1 MNLYID
7 KITGELISV
16 DYSID
21 VRRYDFVIKVPEDTV
36 KITKDNSGT
45 ISFWDKDG
53 CSLNDYDVDCEWLS
67 PLHDEVMTFE
77 EYSEYG
83 YELLHDF
90 SSKPSEV
97 VKDEP
102 KTQNN
107 KVKSDGGSSSYYFT
121 KLPQHLIDQIVETG
135 GIEIKDIV
143 RYCFDNDA
151 DCKDI
156 IKALKRI
163 REDLKGGGKE
173 GSDAM
178 YNARKVVYFADE
190 LFKHIENDYK
200 Q

>member
-1 MNLYID
+1 MGLYIN
-7 KITGELISV
+7 KITGELVGFGKSL
-16 DYSID
+16 
-21 VRRYDFVIKVPEDTV
+21 DFVNPYIFIKIPDGTV
-36 KITKDNSGT
+36 KVTKDSGRT
-45 ISFWDKDG
+45 ITFWNKDG
-53 CSLNDYDVDCEWLS
+53 CSLNDYEVDCEWS
-67 PLHDEVMTFE
+67 NPLHDGVMTFE

-90 SSKPSEV
+90 SSDSNEV
-97 VKDEP
+97 LNDEP
-102 KTQNN
+102 EQKNK

-121 KLPQHLIDQIVETG
+121 TLPQHLIDQIVETG

>member
-1 MNLYID
+1 MGLYIN
-7 KITGELISV
+7 KVTNELV
-16 DYSID
+16 DIGKYLGVPNTDI
-21 VRRYDFVIKVPEDTV
+21 FIKVPEDTV
-36 KITKDNSGT
+36 KITKDSARIIT
-45 ISFWDKDG
+45 FWNKDG
-53 CSLNDYDVDCEWLS
+53 WSMNDCDIDLGWANPLYDD
-67 PLHDEVMTFE
+67 VMTFE

-90 SSKPSEV
+90 SSKTNELLQY
-97 VKDEP
+97 EP
-102 KTQNN
+102 KPANK

>member
-36 KITKDNSGT
+36 KITTDKSGT
-45 ISFWDKDG
+45 ISFWNKNG
-53 CSLNDYDVDCEWLS
+53 CSLNDYDVDCEWLN
-67 PLHDEVMTFE
+67 PLHDDVMTFE

-90 SSKPSEV
+90 GLKSNEELNDKAKP
-97 VKDEP
+97 
-102 KTQNN
+102 QNK

>member
-21 VRRYDFVIKVPEDTV
+21 FRRYDFVVKVPEGTV
-36 KITKDNSGT
+36 KITKDNVGT
-45 ISFWDKDG
+45 ITFWNKEG
-53 CSLNDYDVDCEWLS
+53 CSLNDYDVDCDWLS
-67 PLHDEVMTFE
+67 PTYDGVLSFE

-83 YELLHDF
+83 YELIHDF
-90 SSKPSEV
+90 ISGSNEV
-97 VKDEP
+97 LQDET
-102 KTQNN
+102 KHLNK

-143 RYCFDNDA
+143 RHCFDNDA

>member
-1 MNLYID
+1 MSWYINKVTGGLFEIGKSLD
-7 KITGELISV
+7 VLNSDIFIKIP
-16 DYSID
+16 
-21 VRRYDFVIKVPEDTV
+21 KDTV
-36 KITKDNSGT
+36 KITKDSAGAIT
-45 ISFWDKDG
+45 FWNKDG
-53 CSLNDYDVDCEWLS
+53 CSLNHYDIDCEWLN
-67 PLHDEVMTFE
+67 PLYDDVMTFE
-77 EYSEYG
+77 EYSENG

-90 SSKPSEV
+90 SSDSNEV
-97 VKDEP
+97 VQDEP
-102 KTQNN
+102 KPQTK

-121 KLPQHLIDQIVETG
+121 KLPQHLIDKIFETG

-178 YNARKVVYFADE
+178 YNARKVVYFANE
-190 LFKHIENDYK
+190 LFKQIENDYK

>member
-1 MNLYID
+1 MSLYID

-21 VRRYDFVIKVPEDTV
+21 VRRYDFVIKVPQYTV
-36 KITKDNSGT
+36 KITKDNGGT
-45 ISFWDKDG
+45 ISFWNKDG
-53 CSLNDYDVDCEWLS
+53 CSLNDYEVDHEWLN
-67 PLHDEVMTFE
+67 PLHDDVMTFE

-90 SSKPSEV
+90 SLKSNEV
-97 VKDEP
+97 VNDQPEP
-102 KTQNN
+102 LNK

-178 YNARKVVYFADE
+178 YNARKVVYFANE
-190 LFKHIENDYK
+190 LFKNIENDYK

>member
-1 MNLYID
+1 MGLYIN
-7 KITGELISV
+7 KATNELV
-16 DYSID
+16 DIGNSLGIPNTD
-21 VRRYDFVIKVPEDTV
+21 IFIKVPKDTV
-36 KITKDNSGT
+36 KITKDNAGT
-45 ISFWDKDG
+45 ITFWNKDG

-67 PLHDEVMTFE
+67 PTYDGVLTFE
-77 EYSEYG
+77 EYSEHG
-83 YELLHDF
+83 YDLLHDF
-90 SSKPSEV
+90 SSDSNEAVQDETKPSN
-97 VKDEP
+97 K
-102 KTQNN
+102 